1 MNSRQRRRTRRY
13 WRYEF
18 VCSEDISYEKYLDN
32 LDWLKKN
39 LGKVGY
45 RWGHYSMTCDF
56 EFRHE
61 RDYLL
66 FLLYC
71 T

>member
-1 MNSRQRRRTRRY
+1 MNSRQRRRARRY

-18 VCSEDISYEKYLDN
+18 VFSEDITFEEYIEIR
-32 LDWLKKN
+32 DWCQQN
-39 LGKVGY
+39 LGRVGY
-45 RWGHYSMTCDF
+45 RWGHDSMTCDF
-56 EFRHE
+56 AFRHE